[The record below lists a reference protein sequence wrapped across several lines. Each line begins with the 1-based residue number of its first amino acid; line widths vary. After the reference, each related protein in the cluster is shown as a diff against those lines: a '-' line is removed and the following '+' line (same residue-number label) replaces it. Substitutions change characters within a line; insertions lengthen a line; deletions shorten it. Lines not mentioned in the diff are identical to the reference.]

1 MNTILMMAHWMI
13 IPLPLWSMK
22 VYKLRKRMTNP
33 TPLLTTKEDTLIASF
48 RISNKLLSMSSIIEK
63 VCQEKGNVLIKGTLM
78 VMVIDND
85 RSTSMA

>member
-1 MNTILMMAHWMI
+1 
-13 IPLPLWSMK
+13 
-22 VYKLRKRMTNP
+22 MTNP